1 MGRQACCG
9 LKKPVAS
16 ATAMIKLLL
25 ALLVIALFAFSA
37 EGLKCYQDHGNWT
50 QATARGKPEPCSG
63 GAFCRAVTIKSR
75 ESAKSIHLYDCA
87 VTCKSVT
94 DAKTVPKNITGALAV
109 RTSVTCCT
117 TDGCNQHGPRVKIQ
131 SGALT
136 RYAPSLLLA
145 MAVAWAALAAQ

>member
-1 MGRQACCG
+1 MGA
-9 LKKPVAS
+9 K
-16 ATAMIKLLL
+16 AMRLRL
-25 ALLVIALFAFSA
+25 ALLGLCATFAAFHLQTA

>member
-63 GAFCRAVTIKSR
+63 GAFCRAVT
-75 ESAKSIHLYDCA
+75 
-87 VTCKSVT
+87 CKSVT